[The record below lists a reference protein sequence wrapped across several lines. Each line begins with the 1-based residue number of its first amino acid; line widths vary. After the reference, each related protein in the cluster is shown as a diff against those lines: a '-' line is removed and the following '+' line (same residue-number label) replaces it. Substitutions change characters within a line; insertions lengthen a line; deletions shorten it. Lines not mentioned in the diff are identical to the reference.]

1 MRTTVTLDPD
11 VTALVARAMKE
22 RSIGFKEAVNQGL
35 RAGLGSSPV
44 PVDLVFP
51 TFDLGSPLMDL
62 TQANRV
68 AEVLEDEA
76 IALRLGEGR

>member
-11 VTALVARAMKE
+11 VAALVRRTMQQ
-22 RSIGFKEAVNQGL
+22 RSIGFKEAVNDGL
-35 RAGLGSSPV
+35 RAGLGGGPERA
-44 PVDLVFP
+44 DLSFP
-51 TFDLGSPLMDL
+51 TFDMGTPMVDL

-76 IALRLGEGR
+76 LAHRLAEGR

>member
-35 RAGLGSSPV
+35 RAGWGSSPV

>member
-11 VTALVARAMKE
+11 VAALVSRAMKE
-22 RSIGFKEAVNQGL
+22 RAIGFKEAVNQGL
-35 RAGLGSSPV
+35 RAGFGSRPV

-51 TFDLGSPLMDL
+51 TFDLGVPFVDL

-68 AEVLEDEA
+68 AEFLEDEA
-76 IALRLGEGR
+76 LAVRIGEGR

>member
-11 VTALVARAMKE
+11 VTALVNRAMKE
-22 RSIGFKEAVNQGL
+22 RSIGFKEAINQGL
-35 RAGLGSSPV
+35 RAGLGSRPA

-51 TFDLGSPLMDL
+51 RFDLGAPLIDL

-76 IALRLGEGR
+76 VALRLGEGR